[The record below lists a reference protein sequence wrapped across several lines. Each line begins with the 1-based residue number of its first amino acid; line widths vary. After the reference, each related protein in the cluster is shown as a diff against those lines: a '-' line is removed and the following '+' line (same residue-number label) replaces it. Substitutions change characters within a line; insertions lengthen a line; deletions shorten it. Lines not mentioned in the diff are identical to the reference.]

1 MTIDDKNP
9 VGTSRQDLSGISK
22 SLPPPIWPGVNVL
35 KCPQMSV
42 FLKFPGPPS
51 ALVQPQHHARK
62 RAGDLVM
69 ATPARSRVKLATA
82 RLAKPGMKLRLVNLL
97 RNSQD
102 VNAAIALT
110 LPDYCPTIYYQSAGL
125 HKLRP
130 TQVRTWKFRAG
141 GCAAVVPATP
151 SFRVVRGQ

>member
-1 MTIDDKNP
+1 
-9 VGTSRQDLSGISK
+9 
-22 SLPPPIWPGVNVL
+22 
-35 KCPQMSV
+35 
-42 FLKFPGPPS
+42 
-51 ALVQPQHHARK
+51 
-62 RAGDLVM
+62 M
-69 ATPARSRVKLATA
+69 ATTARSRVKLATA
-82 RLAKPGMKLRLVNLL
+82 RLAKPGMKLWLMKLRLVNLL

-102 VNAAIALT
+102 FNAAIALT

-141 GCAAVVPATP
+141 GCAAVVQATP